1 MKKSTSI
8 LYVILFAAVCILPSI
23 LYPLLGPHLDQ
34 ENYENRYAAEAPEFS
49 FSSIASFP
57 GEYEEFFNDN
67 LPFRS
72 FLIEANAA
80 IDLHIF
86 HQSPLKKVIIG
97 KDGWLFYNAAG
108 TDGDPIADA
117 AGANYYSE
125 EELAQIA
132 AGLTAARD
140 KLLAEGRQFVLMIV
154 PNKESIY
161 GPLYLPEEY
170 TVSEITKAEH
180 VVDYLRE
187 HTDLNVVFPKDTL
200 LGSMESNPSQDVY
213 LKTDTH
219 WNNIGAYLGAADLLS
234 AVDIPMPAP
243 GELPVDLI
251 KRPAGDLAKMMAV
264 KKYMVDD
271 DDYRITDYPGWGTV
285 KEEYPI
291 EGNYDVIHYT
301 ASGQHDGTLFMI
313 RDSFTVPMAPFIA
326 AQFDESYILH
336 NAMYTPELLQQ
347 ADPDIVVVQ
356 VAERYLGYLFDF
368 QY

>member
-8 LYVILFAAVCILPSI
+8 LYVILFAAVCILPSV
-23 LYPLLGPHLDQ
+23 LYFLLGPYLDQ
-34 ENYENRYAAEAPEFS
+34 ENYENRYTAEAPKFS
-49 FSSIASFP
+49 LSSIDSFP
-57 GEYEEFFNDN
+57 GEYEEYFNDN

-117 AGANYYSE
+117 AGTNYYST
-125 EELAQIA
+125 EELAQLA
-132 AGLTAARD
+132 ASLTAVRD
-140 KLLAEGRQFVLMIV
+140 KLLAEGRDFAIMIV
-154 PNKESIY
+154 PNKESVY
-161 GPLYLPEEY
+161 GPGYLPEEY
-170 TVSEITKAEH
+170 TVAELTRADH
-180 VVDYLRE
+180 VVNYLRE
-187 HTDLNVVFPKDTL
+187 HSDLNVVFPKDTL
-200 LGSMESNPSQDVY
+200 LTAMEGTPSQDVY

-219 WNNIGAYLGAADLLS
+219 WNNFGAYLGAADLLN
-234 AVDIPMPAP
+234 AMGIPMPAP
-243 GELPVDLI
+243 SNLSITPI

-271 DDYRITDYPGWGTV
+271 DDYQITDYPGWGTV

-291 EGNYDVIHYT
+291 EGSYDLIRYR
-301 ASGQHDGTLFMI
+301 ADGQYDGTLFMV

-326 AQFDESYILH
+326 AQFDDSYILH
-336 NAMYTPELLQQ
+336 SAMYTPELLQQ

-356 VAERYLGYLFDF
+356 VAERYLGYLFNF